1 MPKIPPI
8 KKVEQPTF
16 KKEYFL
22 FDSDAIV
29 EEGNLFTGLL
39 WGTLLSIPL
48 WISIVGLGMLFINVI
63 S

>member
-16 KKEYFL
+16 KKVYFL